1 MKMKAAQSYKA
12 RHQPSIT
19 RPWLARRRAIEGIGD
34 RRQWTVRRLID
45 VFLEPAQSI
54 EYRLN
59 RIHPLSETGG
69 IAVLQQ
75 LLLLFS
81 GRG

>member
-1 MKMKAAQSYKA
+1 MKVKAAQPYEA

-19 RPWLARRRAIEGIGD
+19 RPWLAHRRAIDSIGD

-45 VFLEPAQSI
+45 VLFEPAQSI

-81 GRG
+81 VRG